1 MALMMYLILGVVAL
15 YLFRVNPVLCVGIV
29 GAVVFFK
36 VRGRAVN
43 RRLKPRAGA
52 SPATEAALVAMCISL
67 LERSELPAPQS
78 PNWNASPRFPEEDPL
93 GGLFLD

>member
-1 MALMMYLILGVVAL
+1 MMYLILGVVAL

-36 VRGRAVN
+36 VRGRAGK
-43 RRLKPRAGA
+43 RHLKPSPGA

-67 LERSELPAPQS
+67 LERSERAEHQS
-78 PNWNASPRFPEEDPL
+78 QTRSNGARSPDNDPL